1 MNEPDR
7 VGILG
12 HGSILTVT
20 SYPTRTSPVLRGKW
34 ILENLIG
41 APPPPPPPDVPDLP
55 DASEDG
61 APATVRA
68 RLEAHRA
75 NPACASCHQMMDPL
89 GFALESFDAIGR
101 WRTTDNASG
110 AAIDPSG
117 TLPGGTAFDGVAELR
132 MALLDEPW
140 RSEFVG
146 TFAKKLLT
154 YALGRGVESFD
165 QSAIRQIVRDAA
177 ADDHRWSAIITGIV
191 KSVPFQMREV
201 EAS

>member
-1 MNEPDR
+1 M
-7 VGILG
+7 
-12 HGSILTVT
+12 
-20 SYPTRTSPVLRGKW
+20 LRGKW

-146 TFAKKLLT
+146 TFAEKLLT

-177 ADDHRWSAIITGIV
+177 ADDYRWSAIITGIV

-201 EAS
+201 DAS